1 MSKRLFSFSVQPRDG
16 YCVVAF
22 PKEIGK
28 TGMADLSSATSDAIK
43 ELALIKS
50 AACVVDL
57 SALDYMESSLVAC
70 VVRIWKAMKAHSG
83 TFVVVAPS
91 EGIRDVLNVTG
102 LQKIWTIV
110 DTLEAGIHTLGFSV
124 EAKVAKRERR
134 LLILVGPIALICGAV
149 AVAFRLVPQLAALAG
164 EANWLVYWLV
174 YSIAG
179 LSIVASGISSIREN
193 GWRRLFSIIVL
204 VLAVA
209 LLGSYFALIKPTI
222 SEEKHSDSEKSKA
235 STGSTASDASDDLNN
250 DDVRSTEG
258 KSPDIKSPDIKSP
271 DIKSPDIK
279 FPDIK
284 SPDIKS
290 TDAKSEDA
298 KVEDAKVENPKVE
311 EPKSENPKGEDAK
324 IDDVRKLLFIR
335 QPTAP
340 GFKAPDLEFTSV

>member
-193 GWRRLFSIIVL
+193 GWRRLFSIMVL

-271 DIKSPDIK
+271 DIKS
-279 FPDIK
+279 
-284 SPDIKS
+284 
-290 TDAKSEDA
+290 TDAKSTDA
-298 KVEDAKVENPKVE
+298 KVEDAKVDDPKVE
-311 EPKSENPKGEDAK
+311 EPKVEDPKSENPKGEDAK
-324 IDDVRKLLFIR
+324 KDDVRKLLFIR

>member
-222 SEEKHSDSEKSKA
+222 IEEKHSDSEKSKA

-258 KSPDIKSPDIKSP
+258 KSPDIKSPDIKFP
-271 DIKSPDIK
+271 DIKS
-279 FPDIK
+279 PDIK

-290 TDAKSEDA
+290 TDIKSTDIKSTDAKS
-298 KVEDAKVENPKVE
+298 EDAKVENPKVE

>member
-91 EGIRDVLNVTG
+91 EGIRDVLSVTG

-164 EANWLVYWLV
+164 EANWLVY
-174 YSIAG
+174 SIAG
-179 LSIVASGISSIREN
+179 LSIVASGISCIREN

-209 LLGSYFALIKPTI
+209 MLGSYIALIKPTI
-222 SEEKHSDSEKSKA
+222 IEEKHSDSEKSKA

-258 KSPDIKSPDIKSP
+258 QSPDIKSPDIKSP
-271 DIKSPDIK
+271 DIKS
-279 FPDIK
+279 
-284 SPDIKS
+284 
-290 TDAKSEDA
+290 TDA
-298 KVEDAKVENPKVE
+298 KVEDAKVEDPKVE
-311 EPKSENPKGEDAK
+311 DPKSENPKGEDAK
-324 IDDVRKLLFIR
+324 QDDVRKLLFIL

-340 GFKAPDLEFTSV
+340 SFKAPDLEFTSV